1 MATILEQIVQAKK
14 AELREQESK
23 IPISSLEDRVKDL
36 SLPLN
41 LSGALLG
48 DRVRLIAEV
57 KKASP
62 SKGLLVKNFNPT
74 ALAETYVDNG
84 AAAVSVLTD
93 PRFQGTLEHL
103 ASVASVVASRRVPV
117 IRKDFI
123 FDLYQIYEARANG
136 ADALLLIVAI
146 LSHVQLG
153 ELLALCREL
162 WIQPLVEV
170 HDENE
175 LATALS
181 VGAEI
186 IGINNRNLHTF
197 NTDLSVTKQLA
208 GQVPRGKIIVS
219 ESGIFT
225 AADVAQLQGFK
236 VNAVLVGEALVT
248 ASDVAAKVRE
258 IALGEVVKSGLNG

>member
-1 MATILEQIVQAKK
+1 M
-14 AELREQESK
+14 
-23 IPISSLEDRVKDL
+23 
-36 SLPLN
+36 
-41 LSGALLG
+41 
-48 DRVRLIAEV
+48 
-57 KKASP
+57 
-62 SKGLLVKNFNPT
+62 KNFNPT

-123 FDLYQIYEARANG
+123 FDPYQIYEARANG

-146 LSHVQLG
+146 LSHMQLG

-162 WIQPLVEV
+162 WIQTLVEV

-186 IGINNRNLHTF
+186 I
-197 NTDLSVTKQLA
+197 A
-208 GQVPRGKIIVS
+208 
-219 ESGIFT
+219 
-225 AADVAQLQGFK
+225 
-236 VNAVLVGEALVT
+236 
-248 ASDVAAKVRE
+248 
-258 IALGEVVKSGLNG
+258 